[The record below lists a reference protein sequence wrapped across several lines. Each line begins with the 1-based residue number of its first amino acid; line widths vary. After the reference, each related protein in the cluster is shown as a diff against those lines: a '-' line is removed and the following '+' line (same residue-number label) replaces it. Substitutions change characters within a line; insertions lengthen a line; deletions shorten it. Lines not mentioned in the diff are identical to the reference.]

1 LEALKIS
8 QNKKIKT
15 KNKNKNQEMEG
26 GRECQMAKSIKQ
38 ILERKK

>member
-15 KNKNKNQEMEG
+15 KNKSKNKNQEMEG

-38 ILERKK
+38 IL